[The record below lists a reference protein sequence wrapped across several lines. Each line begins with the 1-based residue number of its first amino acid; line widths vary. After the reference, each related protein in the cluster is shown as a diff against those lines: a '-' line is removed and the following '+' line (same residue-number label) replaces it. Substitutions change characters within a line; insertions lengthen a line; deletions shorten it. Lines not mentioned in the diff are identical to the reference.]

1 MTIVKQA
8 IGRGLLRHLELSHEY
23 LKRAMVQSLD
33 QILTLLLP
41 TPYKLLPRIEKTID
55 MAVELKNE
63 MVCEQGL
70 FEWRMIRSE
79 EPFSPQ
85 IMEFSPEEQSGAVF
99 VCTFPGL
106 FKTDYDADGRVVDLV
121 LTKANV
127 ELESLFL
134 EFHRS
139 YY

>member
-8 IGRGLLRHLELSHEY
+8 IGRGLLRHLEPSHES

-41 TPYKLLPRIEKTID
+41 TPYKLLPRIEKTIN